1 MVVIIYSSRALLSWR
16 STAFLGCWRSTA
28 FLGCDHSCSKAQKL
42 ELSLVA
48 IISNSPPRE
57 LWWHSSG
64 SRGAPVVAREDL
76 GFLPFLP
83 RSPPGPILLRLL
95 LHSCSTPDQSSW
107 SCRGVAILQ
116 PLATLIYSFFGFIW
130 GCENLNFFSILLRIW
145 PQPPFPPQT
154 VTYSITVELVTA
166 KVLPPNVF

>member
-1 MVVIIYSSRALLSWR
+1 MRSSRALL
-16 STAFLGCWRSTA
+16 
-28 FLGCDHSCSKAQKL
+28 GCDHL

-83 RSPPGPILLRLL
+83 RSPPVPILLRLL

-107 SCRGVAILQ
+107 SCRRVAILH
-116 PLATLIYSFFGFIW
+116 PSRNSFLGFIW
-130 GCENLNFFSILLRIW
+130 GCEDLNFFSILLRIW
-145 PQPPFPPQT
+145 PQPPFPPRT
-154 VTYSITVELVTA
+154 VTYSISVKLETA
-166 KVLPPNVF
+166 KVYFRG